1 MKKKYWSILF
11 FVLAMSILTACGS
24 SDSSSGNPE
33 SEPTEEK
40 KVLTVGTSADYPP
53 FEYVDSE
60 KSDEIIGFDIDL
72 LNAIASKL
80 GYEVN
85 VVDMDFGSLIPG
97 LQAGKMD
104 LIMAGMTQ
112 NEERMEVV
120 DFSVPYYESAQMLV
134 TKKDSKIEKL
144 EDLEGLTV
152 GAQISSTQE
161 LAAKKIQETIDI
173 QVESRNRIPEI
184 VQEIK
189 SNRFDV
195 AVIEEVVSNELISQ
209 NPDLK
214 SLDLL
219 EEHNLQVSAVFS
231 KGSKLKTE
239 FDEVIEEMLE
249 NGEIEKLKQKWFA
262 NNSTE

>member
-1 MKKKYWSILF
+1 MFLL
-11 FVLAMSILTACGS
+11 VLLIVAVMTACGS
-24 SDSSSGNPE
+24 SNTSSSD
-33 SEPTEEK
+33 SEPEAAEEK

-72 LNAIASKL
+72 LNAIANKL
-80 GYEVN
+80 GYEVD
-85 VVDMDFGSLIPG
+85 VIDMDFGSLIPG

-134 TKKDSKIEKL
+134 TKSDSAIKSL

-161 LAAKKIQETIDI
+161 LAAKQIQETIDI
-173 QVESRNRIPEI
+173 EVESRNRITEI
-184 VQEIK
+184 IQEIK
-189 SNRFDV
+189 SNRFDA
-195 AVIEEVVSNELISQ
+195 AVIEEVVSKELVSQ
-209 NPDLK
+209 NSDLK

-219 EEHNLQVSAVFS
+219 EDHELKVSAVFA
-231 KGSKLKTE
+231 KGSELKEE
-239 FDEVIEEMLE
+239 FDKVIEEMIE
-249 NGEIEKLKQKWFA
+249 NGELEELKQKWFT
-262 NNSTE
+262 NN

>member
-1 MKKKYWSILF
+1 MRKNYWMFLL
-11 FVLAMSILTACGS
+11 VLLIVAVMTACGS
-24 SDSSSGNPE
+24 SNTSSSD
-33 SEPTEEK
+33 SEPEAAEEK

-72 LNAIASKL
+72 LNAIANKL
-80 GYEVN
+80 GYEVD
-85 VVDMDFGSLIPG
+85 VIDMDFGSLIPG

-134 TKKDSKIEKL
+134 TKSDSAIKSL

-161 LAAKKIQETIDI
+161 LAAKQIQETIDI

-184 VQEIK
+184 IQEIK
-189 SNRFDV
+189 SNRFDA
-195 AVIEEVVSNELISQ
+195 AVIEEVVSKELLSQ

-219 EEHNLQVSAVFS
+219 EDHELKVSAVFAKES
-231 KGSKLKTE
+231 ELKEE
-239 FDEVIEEMLE
+239 FDKVIEEMIE
-249 NGEIEKLKQKWFA
+249 NGELEELKQKWFT
-262 NNSTE
+262 NN